1 MPNGMRYLATT
12 AAVAAAV
19 VSAACGPKRQ
29 SSTTP
34 PATIVFANESADLAE
49 VYAVSS
55 SGATIRIG
63 TVEAGRTTQLRVP
76 GTALGGDGTVR
87 ISARIFARPRV
98 APTTGPFPL
107 REGEKVEVR
116 LPPDL
121 RMLSVLPAKEP

>member
-1 MPNGMRYLATT
+1 MPNGMRSLATT

-29 SSTTP
+29 STMI
-34 PATIVFANESADLAE
+34 PATVVFVNESADLAE

-55 SGATIRIG
+55 AGATIRIG
-63 TVEAGRTTQLRVP
+63 TVEAGRTASLRLP

-98 APTTGPFPL
+98 TPTTGPFPL
-107 REGEKVEVR
+107 REGERVEVR